1 MDVCFPEKPPE
12 PPASSAPAATPL
24 SVHTHYL
31 TSWTL
36 SQALVLRSKHGI
48 QSVTS
53 SEKTSPK
60 ANQTPPSVSSSTPEL
75 FSPAPLS
82 QGASPELFSPPC
94 PTQRAEEGGVVMEDT
109 SDGVV
114 CSQEVQ
120 EQESTPGH
128 ASPSTSPRCKTAG
141 ISAQLGTEAPLRPA
155 ECPATARFWGST
167 TLLTR
172 CSQQGAQ
179 YSVLVAVVHPCHLK
193 EIKV

>member
-12 PPASSAPAATPL
+12 PPASSPPAATPL

-31 TSWTL
+31 TTWTL
-36 SQALVLRSKHGI
+36 SQALILRSRHGL
-48 QSVTS
+48 QSATS
-53 SEKTSPK
+53 PEKILPK

-94 PTQRAEEGGVVMEDT
+94 PTQRVEEGGVVIEDT
-109 SDGVV
+109 SDGVL

-120 EQESTPGH
+120 EHESGH
-128 ASPSTSPRCKTAG
+128 ASPSTSPRCKTAR
-141 ISAQLGTEAPLRPA
+141 ISGQLGTEAPA
-155 ECPATARFWGST
+155 EGPATGWSWGPT